1 MNILTCEGV
10 CKTYGSGNN
19 QVAALDGIDL
29 AVGKGEFVRLL
40 ERPVQVNLHCCIFWE
55 AWINLQAE
63 KLQ

>member
-1 MNILTCEGV
+1 MAPAIIRWLHWMELIWRWTRENLW
-10 CKTYGSGNN
+10 
-19 QVAALDGIDL
+19 
-29 AVGKGEFVRLL
+29 RLL